1 MWNSNSLLFMG
12 KIFSLVISPNC
23 GSLWLGVW
31 FVSLARYEYKIISLP
46 FSSKCS
52 MLSFYLFLWGSV
64 HPAFRCLF
72 KRIIPQMQI
81 CCVHWRR
88 WVQSSGFALY
98 YCLEPSTLYVVCLS
112 LFLSHGKFIYEMAGW
127 HHRLN
132 GHEFWVN
139 SRSWWW
145 TGRPGVLWFMGS
157 QRVRH
162 EWVTELNWTEVH
174 ITLKSPTVYN

>member
-1 MWNSNSLLFMG
+1 MWSSNSLLFME

-127 HHRLN
+127 HHLLN
-132 GHEFWVN
+132 GHEFEWTQGVGDGQGGLACCN
-139 SRSWWW
+139 SWGHKESD
-145 TGRPGVLWFMGS
+145 T
-157 QRVRH
+157 
-162 EWVTELNWTEVH
+162 TERLNWTEQE
-174 ITLKSPTVYN
+174 I